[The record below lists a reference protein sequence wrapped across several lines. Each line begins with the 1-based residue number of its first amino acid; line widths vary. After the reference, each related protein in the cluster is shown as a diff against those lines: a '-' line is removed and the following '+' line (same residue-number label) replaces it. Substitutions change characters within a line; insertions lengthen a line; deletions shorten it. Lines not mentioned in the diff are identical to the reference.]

1 MKKSMGQQ
9 LFQAAVVLLGTLI
22 CGLGIQLELFS
33 GAGVDPLTMFEEG
46 LGRTTGVATG
56 TIALGV
62 NCVMLLLAL
71 LLNRKNIWVGTVI
84 TVFCLGPSINLFAGL
99 MAGMGMLPPAG
110 WLGKLA
116 MNVAGVFLCG
126 AGIAIYMLPDYG
138 VGAMEAVM
146 IFLAEKLHLPY
157 GPVRIAMDCTWG
169 VLGFFLGGT
178 LGLGTVIG
186 AIGIGASMDFCYRR
200 LRKVLAGRIP
210 VGREGR
216 IPESIS

>member
-9 LFQAAVVLLGTLI
+9 LFQAAVVLLGTLV

-71 LLNRKNIWVGTVI
+71 LLNRKNIWAGTVI

-146 IFLAEKLHLPY
+146 IFLAEKLRLPY

-169 VLGFFLGGT
+169 VAGFFLGGT
-178 LGLGTVIG
+178 LGVGTIIG
-186 AIGIGASMDFCYRR
+186 AFGIGISLDLCLRGLKKT
-200 LRKVLAGRIP
+200 LRKAIPAGK
-210 VGREGR
+210 
-216 IPESIS
+216 

>member
-9 LFQAAVVLLGTLI
+9 LFQAAVVLLGTLV

-71 LLNRKNIWVGTVI
+71 LLNRKNIWAGTVI

-110 WLGKLA
+110 WLGKLD

-146 IFLAEKLHLPY
+146 IFLAEKLRLPY

-169 VLGFFLGGT
+169 VAGFFLGGT
-178 LGLGTVIG
+178 LGVGTIIG
-186 AIGIGASMDFCYRR
+186 AFGIGISLDLC
-200 LRKVLAGRIP
+200 LRGLKKTLGKAIPAGK
-210 VGREGR
+210 
-216 IPESIS
+216 

>member
-71 LLNRKNIWVGTVI
+71 FLNRKNIWVGTVI
-84 TVFCLGPSINLFAGL
+84 TVLLLGPSINLFAGI
-99 MAGMGMLPPAG
+99 MNGMGLVPPAG
-110 WLGKLA
+110 WLGKLG
-116 MNVAGVFLCG
+116 MNIAGVVLCG

-146 IFLAEKLHLPY
+146 IFLADKLHLPY
-157 GPVRIAMDCTWG
+157 GPVRIGMDCTWG

-178 LGLGTVIG
+178 LGVGTIIG
-186 AIGIGASMDFCYRR
+186 AFGIGASLDICFRW
-200 LRKVLAGRIP
+200 LKKLLGEKIPQGR
-210 VGREGR
+210 G
-216 IPESIS
+216 

>member
-1 MKKSMGQQ
+1 MKRSFSAQ
-9 LFQAAVVLLGTLI
+9 LLQALIVLLGTLI

-46 LGRTTGVATG
+46 MGITTGIATG

-169 VLGFFLGGT
+169 VAGFFLGGT
-178 LGLGTVIG
+178 LGVGTIIG
-186 AIGIGASMDFCYRR
+186 AFGIGISLDLC
-200 LRKVLAGRIP
+200 LRGLKKTLGKAIPAGK
-210 VGREGR
+210 
-216 IPESIS
+216 

>member
-9 LFQAAVVLLGTLI
+9 LFQAAVVLLGTLV

-71 LLNRKNIWVGTVI
+71 LLNRKNIWAGTVI

-146 IFLAEKLHLPY
+146 IFLAEKLRLPY

-169 VLGFFLGGT
+169 VAGFFLGGT
-178 LGLGTVIG
+178 LGVGTIIG
-186 AIGIGASMDFCYRR
+186 AFGIGISLDLC
-200 LRKVLAGRIP
+200 LRGLKRPWGRP
-210 VGREGR
+210 FP
-216 IPESIS
+216 PENKEA

>member
-9 LFQAAVVLLGTLI
+9 LFQAAVVLLGTLV

-71 LLNRKNIWVGTVI
+71 LLNRKNIWAGTVI

-99 MAGMGMLPPAG
+99 MAGMGVLPPAG

-146 IFLAEKLHLPY
+146 IFLAEKLRLPY

-169 VLGFFLGGT
+169 VAGFFLGGT
-178 LGLGTVIG
+178 LGVGTIIG
-186 AIGIGASMDFCYRR
+186 AFGIGISLDLC
-200 LRKVLAGRIP
+200 LRGLKKTLGKAIPAGK
-210 VGREGR
+210 
-216 IPESIS
+216 

>member
-116 MNVAGVFLCG
+116 MNVAGLFLCG

-169 VLGFFLGGT
+169 VAGFFLGGT
-178 LGLGTVIG
+178 LGVGTIIG
-186 AIGIGASMDFCYRR
+186 AFGIGISLDLC
-200 LRKVLAGRIP
+200 LRGLKKTLGKAIPAGK
-210 VGREGR
+210 
-216 IPESIS
+216 

>member
-1 MKKSMGQQ
+1 MKRSFSAQ
-9 LFQAAVVLLGTLI
+9 LLQALIVLLGTLI

-46 LGRTTGVATG
+46 MGITTGIATG

-71 LLNRKNIWVGTVI
+71 LLNRKNIWAGTVI

-146 IFLAEKLHLPY
+146 IFLAEKLRLPY

-169 VLGFFLGGT
+169 VAGFFLGGT
-178 LGLGTVIG
+178 LGVGTIIG
-186 AIGIGASMDFCYRR
+186 AFGIGISLDLC
-200 LRKVLAGRIP
+200 LRGLKKTLGKAIPAGK
-210 VGREGR
+210 
-216 IPESIS
+216 

>member
-9 LFQAAVVLLGTLI
+9 LFQAAVVLLGTLV

-84 TVFCLGPSINLFAGL
+84 TVLLLGPFINLFAGL

-146 IFLAEKLHLPY
+146 IFLAEKLRLPY

-169 VLGFFLGGT
+169 VAGFFLGGSLGVGTIIGAFGIGISLDLCLRGLKKT
-178 LGLGTVIG
+178 LGK
-186 AIGIGASMDFCYRR
+186 AIP
-200 LRKVLAGRIP
+200 AGK
-210 VGREGR
+210 
-216 IPESIS
+216 

>member
-9 LFQAAVVLLGTLI
+9 LFQAAVVLLGTLV

-71 LLNRKNIWVGTVI
+71 LLNRKNIWAGTVI

-146 IFLAEKLHLPY
+146 ILLAEKLGKPY

-169 VLGFFLGGT
+169 VAGFFLGGT
-178 LGLGTVIG
+178 LGVGTIIG
-186 AIGIGASMDFCYRR
+186 AFGIGISLDLC
-200 LRKVLAGRIP
+200 LRGLKKTLGKAIPAGK
-210 VGREGR
+210 
-216 IPESIS
+216 

>member
-9 LFQAAVVLLGTLI
+9 LFQAAVVLLGTLV

-71 LLNRKNIWVGTVI
+71 LLNRKNIWAGTVI

-146 IFLAEKLHLPY
+146 IFLAEKLRLPY

-169 VLGFFLGGT
+169 VAGFFLGGT
-178 LGLGTVIG
+178 LGVGTIIG
-186 AIGIGASMDFCYRR
+186 AFGIGISLDLSRR
-200 LRKVLAGRIP
+200 GLKKTLGKAIPAGK
-210 VGREGR
+210 
-216 IPESIS
+216 

>member
-9 LFQAAVVLLGTLI
+9 LFQAAVVLLGTLV

-56 TIALGV
+56 TVALGV

-71 LLNRKNIWVGTVI
+71 LLNRKNIWAGTVI

-116 MNVAGVFLCG
+116 MNVAGGFLCG

-146 IFLAEKLHLPY
+146 IFLAEKLRLPY

-169 VLGFFLGGT
+169 VAGFFLGGT
-178 LGLGTVIG
+178 LGVGTIIG
-186 AIGIGASMDFCYRR
+186 AFGIGISLDLC
-200 LRKVLAGRIP
+200 LRGLKKTLGKAIPAGK
-210 VGREGR
+210 
-216 IPESIS
+216 

>member
-9 LFQAAVVLLGTLI
+9 LFQAAVVLLGTLV

-46 LGRTTGVATG
+46 LGRTTGVAHG
-56 TIALGV
+56 PIALGV
-62 NCVMLLLAL
+62 TCVMLLLAL
-71 LLNRKNIWVGTVI
+71 LLNRKNIWAGTVI

-146 IFLAEKLHLPY
+146 IFLAEKLRLPY

-169 VLGFFLGGT
+169 VAGFFLGGT
-178 LGLGTVIG
+178 LGVGTIIG
-186 AIGIGASMDFCYRR
+186 AFGIGISLDLC
-200 LRKVLAGRIP
+200 LRGLKKTLGKAIPAGK
-210 VGREGR
+210 
-216 IPESIS
+216 

>member
-9 LFQAAVVLLGTLI
+9 LFQAAVVLLGTLV

-146 IFLAEKLHLPY
+146 IFLAEKLRLPY

-169 VLGFFLGGT
+169 VAGFFLGGT
-178 LGLGTVIG
+178 LGVGTIIG
-186 AIGIGASMDFCYRR
+186 AFGIGISLDLC
-200 LRKVLAGRIP
+200 LRGLKKTLGKAIPAGK
-210 VGREGR
+210 
-216 IPESIS
+216 

>member
-9 LFQAAVVLLGTLI
+9 LFQAAVVLLGTLV

-71 LLNRKNIWVGTVI
+71 FLNRKNIWVGTVI
-84 TVFCLGPSINLFAGL
+84 TVLLLGPSINLFAGI
-99 MAGMGMLPPAG
+99 MNGMGLVPPAG
-110 WLGKLA
+110 WLGKLG
-116 MNVAGVFLCG
+116 MNIAGVILCG

-146 IFLAEKLHLPY
+146 IFLAEKLRLPY

-169 VLGFFLGGT
+169 VAGFFLGGT
-178 LGLGTVIG
+178 LGVGTIIG
-186 AIGIGASMDFCYRR
+186 AFGIGISLDLC
-200 LRKVLAGRIP
+200 LRGLKKTLGKAIPAGK
-210 VGREGR
+210 
-216 IPESIS
+216 